1 MGRII
6 FYLPISPYLS
16 KNIGDFFRC
25 FGTLHVHEFHTEK
38 LCLEADLVNDK
49 TRVLVATVKGTY
61 VKIKR
66 NIFQEKYGYRKVSI
80 G

>member
-25 FGTLHVHEFHTEK
+25 FGTLPNYFGTLHVHEFHTEK

-66 NIFQEKYGYRKVSI
+66 NIFQEKY
-80 G
+80 